1 MQIWLAHCAVLATK
15 PLCCNV
21 STRRSGKRDTLNI
34 IFSAQEKCLTPE
46 VRGNYNAGTHCNVR
60 ARMISIRIYNW
71 KRNGPYICTVCTNYS
86 ALALVQA
93 KMYSSWAN
101 CRVYQQ
107 SPAIACTQHT
117 ATAALE
123 QIKAGKKKKQGC
135 HDNETDKKTQ
145 ICAKPSKTLPI
156 HLTKVWHQGILGAAS
171 VQFVTSFATLKLPV
185 HSCIKLKD
193 WILRTWRQQ
202 ISCIPTIKIS
212 RYIVMSRKELL
223 CGIKHC

>member
-1 MQIWLAHCAVLATK
+1 MYKLQCVSTCTSENVQLVSELSCLPTK
-15 PLCCNV
+15 PCNSV
-21 STRRSGKRDTLNI
+21 YTAYSNCST
-34 IFSAQEKCLTPE
+34 
-46 VRGNYNAGTHCNVR
+46 
-60 ARMISIRIYNW
+60 W
-71 KRNGPYICTVCTNYS
+71 TNKS
-86 ALALVQA
+86 R
-93 KMYSSWAN
+93 K
-101 CRVYQQ
+101 
-107 SPAIACTQHT
+107 
-117 ATAALE
+117 
-123 QIKAGKKKKQGC
+123 KKKKQGC

-193 WILRTWRQQ
+193 WILRTWWQQ